1 VEDRPKLR
9 VVNVER
15 IAGRIVD
22 EPGDNLSR
30 FDGDLPVGESAG
42 ADVPTQ
48 DSADDEQDADRPA

>member
-15 IAGRIVD
+15 ITGRIVD

-48 DSADDEQDADRPA
+48 DSADDEQEADRPA

>member
-1 VEDRPKLR
+1 MKDCPQLR

-22 EPGDNLSR
+22 ESGNNLSR

-48 DSADDEQDADRPA
+48 ESADDEQEADRPA

>member
-1 VEDRPKLR
+1 
-9 VVNVER
+9 
-15 IAGRIVD
+15 VD

-48 DSADDEQDADRPA
+48 NSADDEQEADRPA